1 MAKILDVKNLFK
13 VYNVKS
19 ENVVVLRNINLEME
33 DGEFLI
39 LFGPSGCGKS
49 TLLNTILGLEVISS
63 GNVNLLGKQVSNL
76 SQDELADIRKNNV
89 GIVYQQP
96 NWVKSLNVL
105 ENVAFPLLIKGVK
118 REIAYKKAKEKLE
131 LVGMFNWKDY
141 FPMDLS
147 SGQQQK
153 VALARALINDPKVLI
168 ADEPTG
174 NLDYRSSMALMA
186 IFRDLSNT
194 GISILLVTHNL
205 VNLDYADRVAR
216 MFDGEIVEFIDA
228 KKISEKKLNEM
239 LHPTESAS
247 SNNYKLSFNINKA
260 RKFNLLD
267 DLIKSLLL
275 PLLLIK
281 TVVLLVLFSVYK
293 FFGLF
298 SSLGLGTIFNPITKG
313 LDAIIDFIDK
323 RQLNSIRFSDV
334 ADVSLKTLFTHR
346 VRTIVTIGG
355 VAVGV
360 SFTVLLFS
368 IGFGFEQVV
377 ISRIANLDELN
388 QVDVAP
394 LPTSNVFITTQ
405 SVENLKTI
413 DSVNTVL
420 PIIGIAGKT
429 NFDGALADVVVKGV
443 TSEYFED
450 TGLKITQ
457 GEKFTP
463 TEDQLQFQNLDEIV
477 ANYKKANNIEDEVL
491 GDVVLDL
498 PIKERQAVVN
508 ESVLRVFNLSKE
520 DAIGKKFKIKFIAT
534 NSLIGN
540 NYKISSSDTE
550 YTIVGVVSLKE
561 EKNIYIPAEDLLPL
575 GVQRYS
581 EAKIIVSNIDNTRDV
596 RVATEALGFRTRSI
610 QDTISQ
616 VNAVF
621 DNVRL
626 IFAAVGIVAL
636 FIASLGMFNTLTVSL
651 LERIREVGLMKAIG
665 MKSYEVRSLF
675 LAEST
680 IMGFLGGFFGI
691 LLGIVLGIIFSSV
704 ISAWY
709 ISRGGEY
716 VSLTFLPLEAALAIL
731 FISVLIGILTGY
743 YPSVRATRISPL
755 EALRHE

>member
-1 MAKILDVKNLFK
+1 MANILEVKNLFK

-19 ENVVVLRNINLEME
+19 ENVVVLRNINLEMQ

-49 TLLNTILGLEVISS
+49 TLLNTILGLETISS
-63 GNVNLLGKQVSNL
+63 GSVNLLGKQISNL
-76 SQDELADIRKNNV
+76 SQDQLADIRKNNV

-105 ENVAFPLLIKGVK
+105 ENVAFPLLIKGIK
-118 REIAYKKAKEKLE
+118 RDVALKKAKEKLA
-131 LVGMFNWKDY
+131 LVEMTNWTEY
-141 FPMDLS
+141 YPVDLS

-153 VALARALINDPKVLI
+153 VALARALINEPKVLI

-174 NLDYRSSMALMA
+174 NLDYKSSNSLMG
-186 IFRDLSNT
+186 IFRDLSNQ

-216 MFDGEIVEFIDA
+216 MFDGQIVEYIDA
-228 KKISEKKLNEM
+228 KKISEKKLDEM
-239 LHPTESAS
+239 LHPTDVTNSTS
-247 SNNYKLSFNINKA
+247 YKLSFNINKP
-260 RKFNLLD
+260 KKINLLAD
-267 DLIKSLLL
+267 ILKGLLL
-275 PLLLIK
+275 PLLLVK
-281 TVVLLVLFSVYK
+281 TVTLLALFSVFKLSTILNRIGFYK
-293 FFGLF
+293 L
-298 SSLGLGTIFNPITKG
+298 SESIDYLIN
-313 LDAIIDFIDK
+313 IID
-323 RQLNSIRFSDV
+323 RRENNSVRFSDV
-334 ADVSLKTLFTHR
+334 ADISLKTLFTHR
-346 VRTIVTIGG
+346 VRTFVTIGG

-377 ISRIANLDELN
+377 VSRIANLEELN

-394 LPTSNVFITTQ
+394 LPTSNVFITTN
-405 SVENLKTI
+405 SVESLKNI
-413 DSVNTVL
+413 PSINTVL
-420 PIIGIAGKT
+420 PVIGIAGKT
-429 NFDGALADVVVKGV
+429 NYEGALADVVVKGV
-443 TSEYFED
+443 STNYIKD
-450 TGLKITQ
+450 TGLKITA
-457 GEKFTP
+457 GNEFSA
-463 TEDQLQFQNLDEIV
+463 ESNDLNFQNIDEIV
-477 ANYKKANNIEDEVL
+477 QNYKDKNQIEDDSL
-491 GDVVLDL
+491 GEIILDL

-508 ESVLRVFNLSKE
+508 ESILNLFNLRKE
-520 DAIGKKFKIKFIAT
+520 DAIGKTFKVKFIAT

-540 NYKISSSDTE
+540 NYKISSTDTE
-550 YTIVGVVSLKE
+550 YTIVGVVSFKE

-575 GVQRYS
+575 GVQRFS
-581 EAKIIVSNIDNTRDV
+581 EAKLIVSNTDDIRNV
-596 RVATEALGFRTRSI
+596 RVSTEALGFRTRSI

-626 IFAAVGIVAL
+626 IFGAVGVVAL

-665 MKSYEVRSLF
+665 MKSFEVRSLF

-680 IMGFLGGFFGI
+680 IMGFFGGFFGI
-691 LLGIVLGIIFSSV
+691 ILGVILGTILSSI
-704 ISAWY
+704 ISALY

-716 VSLTFLPLEAALAIL
+716 VTLTFLPLEAALAIL